1 MSKRAEEA
9 ALRAYPK
16 GIRDKNG
23 IIIYIGHP
31 QWIRNYY
38 INGYEQA
45 EKDLALTLEDIKTII
60 RIYWIVSEDKAYHT
74 IGQKDE
80 EVFRRFNE
88 QRK

>member
-1 MSKRAEEA
+1 MSKRAEDF
-9 ALRAYPK
+9 ALKKWPILISQRS
-16 GIRDKNG
+16 D
-23 IIIYIGHP
+23 
-31 QWIRNYY
+31 
-38 INGYEQA
+38 INSSHRSACIQGYEQA